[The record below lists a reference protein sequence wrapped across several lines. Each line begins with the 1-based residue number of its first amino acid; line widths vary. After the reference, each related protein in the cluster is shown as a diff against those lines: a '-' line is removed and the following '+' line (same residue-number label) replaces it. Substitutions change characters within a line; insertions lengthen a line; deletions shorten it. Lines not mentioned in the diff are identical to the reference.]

1 MYFYYCSVC
10 FGGVQLKKRVKIT
23 ETPSSTENGWNDRV
37 CICVWPGRGVVG
49 VWDGSRYTALSE
61 ALFVALFAVG
71 DGLLGSNPVPNPNS
85 IRRYNVN
92 PHP

>member
-1 MYFYYCSVC
+1 M
-10 FGGVQLKKRVKIT
+10 T
-23 ETPSSTENGWNDRV
+23 EFVYVYGQVGE
-37 CICVWPGRGVVG
+37 VVG

-85 IRRYNVN
+85 IALRRYNVN